1 VPTLSPDTL
10 LKAIAEPTRLR
21 IVLLLQQYDELCVC
35 HLQDSLDLA
44 QPKISRH
51 LKTLRESGI
60 VMDRREGQWVHY
72 RLNPA
77 MPAWAQAVIQG
88 LAVGAEAEGVLQP
101 MSNAG
106 KPTSALKSCS
116 R

>member
-1 VPTLSPDTL
+1 MTKLTPDSL

-35 HLQDSLDLA
+35 HLQDSLELA

-60 VMDRREGQWVHY
+60 VVDRRDGQWVHY
-72 RLNPA
+72 RLNPV
-77 MPAWAQAVIQG
+77 MPSWALQVIEG
-88 LAVGAEAEGVLQP
+88 LAEGANEQGIQTTLAATEDANSKQR
-101 MSNAG
+101 
-106 KPTSALKSCS
+106 SCGQ
-116 R
+116 